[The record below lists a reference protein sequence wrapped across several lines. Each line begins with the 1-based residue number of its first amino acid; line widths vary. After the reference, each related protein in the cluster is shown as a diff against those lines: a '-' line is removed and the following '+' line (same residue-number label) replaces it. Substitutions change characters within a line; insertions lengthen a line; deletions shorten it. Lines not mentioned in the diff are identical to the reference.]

1 MIRIFIAD
9 DQLLFRNMLCRL
21 IGEDKDYLIVGE
33 ASNSEEV
40 FENIGSASPDMI
52 LLDIRMPGKNGIE
65 ILKEIKPIYPKMKI
79 VMLTSF
85 EDYLTIKEALN
96 LGADGY
102 LTKNTDPDLLMVIL
116 KCIAHDFFVMEKTMH
131 EILYRSYKISKE
143 NSYRY
148 EGINLDKNDINIVK
162 MIAKGMTNKE
172 IGIALN
178 YTEGTIKNKVSSILS
193 RTNSVDRTQLTLF
206 ALKNNII

>member
-131 EILYRSYKISKE
+131 EILYKSYKISKE

-148 EGINLDKNDINIVK
+148 EGINLDKNDISIVK

>member
-102 LTKNTDPDLLMVIL
+102 LTKNTDPDLLMVLL

-131 EILYRSYKISKE
+131 EILYKSYKISKE

-148 EGINLDKNDINIVK
+148 EGINLDKNDISIVK